1 MQRRLRDARGCGKV
15 GERDVPVLD
24 LTDKTVT
31 FDEGPTTNV
40 VVKITADAGKRAK
53 GGANVL
59 TSGGKFEG
67 VGVSIAV
74 GAPDWVKGISV
85 NEAGNIVLDVKPLP
99 TIFVVR

>member
-31 FDEGPTTNV
+31 FDEGATTNV

-59 TSGGKFEG
+59 TSGGNFEG

-85 NEAGNIVLDVKPLP
+85 NESGNIVLDAKAMAM
-99 TIFVVR
+99 VVIIR